1 MRVNRKRSVYRAA
14 LPVPYQ
20 TSGKVCL
27 CAIMTKAQ
35 RAYICMY
42 AWICARTRGGL
53 VNEHKIGGDRSSK
66 RSNGKHSGALRNKI
80 QVNII
85 DPELSKPVSLITG
98 ALQKKCSSEI
108 MYKDIV
114 KASSN
119 DALMTNKQ
127 IEKDLLRIMPANAC
141 FSHLHS
147 TGIPRLRRVMRALAW
162 LYPDIGYGKI
172 QLY

>member
-1 MRVNRKRSVYRAA
+1 
-14 LPVPYQ
+14 
-20 TSGKVCL
+20 
-27 CAIMTKAQ
+27 MTNYEQ
-35 RAYICMY
+35 IYIFDKY
-42 AWICARTRGGL
+42 TFF
-53 VNEHKIGGDRSSK
+53 
-66 RSNGKHSGALRNKI
+66 
-80 QVNII
+80 
-85 DPELSKPVSLITG
+85 LITG
-98 ALQKKCSSEI
+98 ALQKKCSSEM

-162 LYPDIGYGKI
+162 LYPDIGYGEVHD
-172 QLY
+172 

>member
-1 MRVNRKRSVYRAA
+1 
-14 LPVPYQ
+14 
-20 TSGKVCL
+20 
-27 CAIMTKAQ
+27 
-35 RAYICMY
+35 
-42 AWICARTRGGL
+42 
-53 VNEHKIGGDRSSK
+53 
-66 RSNGKHSGALRNKI
+66 
-80 QVNII
+80 
-85 DPELSKPVSLITG
+85 
-98 ALQKKCSSEI
+98 

-162 LYPDIGYGKI
+162 LYPDIGYEEI
-172 QLY
+172 QIYIKARIFIISIYILYTYYRYMLFFLA

>member
-1 MRVNRKRSVYRAA
+1 
-14 LPVPYQ
+14 
-20 TSGKVCL
+20 
-27 CAIMTKAQ
+27 
-35 RAYICMY
+35 
-42 AWICARTRGGL
+42 
-53 VNEHKIGGDRSSK
+53 
-66 RSNGKHSGALRNKI
+66 
-80 QVNII
+80 
-85 DPELSKPVSLITG
+85 
-98 ALQKKCSSEI
+98 

-162 LYPDIGYGKI
+162 LYPDIGYVQVRIILILLYCDINIHQLICLLFFIVSSYCQGTGTMAASLLLLLEEEDAFWMMATIVEDLLPASYYSSTLLGNIYSAKI
-172 QLY
+172 KCEILQISEVKPKLY

>member
-1 MRVNRKRSVYRAA
+1 MFIA
-14 LPVPYQ
+14 
-20 TSGKVCL
+20 
-27 CAIMTKAQ
+27 
-35 RAYICMY
+35 
-42 AWICARTRGGL
+42 
-53 VNEHKIGGDRSSK
+53 
-66 RSNGKHSGALRNKI
+66 
-80 QVNII
+80 
-85 DPELSKPVSLITG
+85 G

-162 LYPDIGYGKI
+162 LYPDIGYAEM
-172 QLY
+172 QVQHF

>member
-1 MRVNRKRSVYRAA
+1 MNCEFFKTVF
-14 LPVPYQ
+14 
-20 TSGKVCL
+20 
-27 CAIMTKAQ
+27 
-35 RAYICMY
+35 
-42 AWICARTRGGL
+42 
-53 VNEHKIGGDRSSK
+53 
-66 RSNGKHSGALRNKI
+66 
-80 QVNII
+80 
-85 DPELSKPVSLITG
+85 LITG
-98 ALQKKCSSEI
+98 TLQKKCSSEI

-162 LYPDIGYGKI
+162 LYPDIGYEEI
-172 QLY
+172 QIYIKNFRYIDIYT

>member
-1 MRVNRKRSVYRAA
+1 
-14 LPVPYQ
+14 
-20 TSGKVCL
+20 
-27 CAIMTKAQ
+27 
-35 RAYICMY
+35 
-42 AWICARTRGGL
+42 
-53 VNEHKIGGDRSSK
+53 
-66 RSNGKHSGALRNKI
+66 
-80 QVNII
+80 
-85 DPELSKPVSLITG
+85 
-98 ALQKKCSSEI
+98 

-162 LYPDIGYGKI
+162 LYPDIGYVQVRI
-172 QLY
+172 TLILLYRDTNMYQLIFSFIFYCIKLLSRHGYNGSVVIIAFGRGRCILDDGNNSGRFITSLLLFFNVVG

>member
-1 MRVNRKRSVYRAA
+1 MAKYGSKATSYRQIAWNDSA
-14 LPVPYQ
+14 WN
-20 TSGKVCL
+20 TSFFETTNL
-27 CAIMTKAQ
+27 D
-35 RAYICMY
+35 AYVRYKINYNTIYMDYKTIYYIEY
-42 AWICARTRGGL
+42 AFL
-53 VNEHKIGGDRSSK
+53 F
-66 RSNGKHSGALRNKI
+66 
-80 QVNII
+80 
-85 DPELSKPVSLITG
+85 ITG

-162 LYPDIGYGKI
+162 LYPDIGYVV
-172 QLY
+172 